1 MKSLMTVLL
10 AGLFTLASS
19 VAIAEAEIPEFKKAD
34 ANGDGFVDAKEFEAA
49 KAAGVKK
56 SVGELDKDK
65 DGKLNKKEYEVILDA
80 DCE

>member
-1 MKSLMTVLL
+1 MKSLLTVLM
-10 AGLFTLASS
+10 AGLFTIASS
-19 VAIAEAEIPEFKKAD
+19 VAVAEAEIPAFKKAD

-65 DGKLNKKEYEVILDA
+65 DGKLNKDEYSVILDA